1 MPDSDDSPTPL
12 PVNDV
17 SDVLAILPSFLRP
30 DDPAPVRDAILA
42 ALTTLCCT
50 IQDWAEYAAAQA
62 DVLRA
67 TGAYE
72 DQIGGERGSLRGS
85 LGNEDYRALIL
96 SPPAVVSP
104 QAIVA
109 AANAVL
115 KPFTSVQAQYCES
128 WGDRAFFF
136 DEGWGITAGAYNGQP
151 LCFFYD
157 DADTPLSPNYPDR
170 LYASEGALNGGT
182 VIPNREPGA
191 ARLFDYADD
200 IVGRLFFLRVPDL
213 SSIDAQ
219 DSPIYNELQPNA
231 FYIGTGA
238 AGSFTT
244 YLTSDPATSSAVY
257 ANILNA
263 VERVRGQSMRWT
275 LFVDADLGT

>member
-1 MPDSDDSPTPL
+1 MPDSDSPTPL
-12 PVNDV
+12 PVNGV

-72 DQIGGERGSLRGS
+72 DQIGGERGSLRAS

-115 KPFTSVQAQYCES
+115 APFTSVQAQYCES

-136 DEGWGITAGAYNGQP
+136 DQAQPAGAP

-157 DADTPLSPNYPDR
+157 ETTGVSLSPDYPDR

-182 VIPNREPGA
+182 AIANREPGA
-191 ARLFDYADD
+191 PRFFSDD
-200 IVGRLFFLRVPDL
+200 VGRLFLLRLPDL
-213 SSIDAQ
+213 SSVDAQ

-231 FYIGTGA
+231 FYVGTVYT
-238 AGSFTT
+238 S
-244 YLTSDPATSSAVY
+244 YLTSDPITSSALY
-257 ANILNA
+257 ANIINA
-263 VERVRGQSMRWT
+263 VERVRGQSMRWI
-275 LFVDADLGT
+275 LLVDANLGV